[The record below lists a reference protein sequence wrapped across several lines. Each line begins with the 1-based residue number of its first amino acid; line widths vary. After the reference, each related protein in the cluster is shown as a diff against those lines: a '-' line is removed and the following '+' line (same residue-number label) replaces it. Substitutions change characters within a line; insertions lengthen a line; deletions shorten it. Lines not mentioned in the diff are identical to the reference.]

1 MQITLDF
8 IDSRIIG
15 IGYSELGVF
24 DGYLGNI
31 FYILTFVP
39 GISVAARRLHDL
51 NKSGWWMLIGFTI
64 IGLIPLLYWACKKGD
79 DKPNKYGPNS
89 IIFKKI

>member
-8 IDSRIIG
+8 IDSLILG
-15 IGYSELGVF
+15 IRYSELAVF

-39 GISVAARRLHDL
+39 AISVAARRLHDI

-89 IIFKKI
+89 ISFNLL